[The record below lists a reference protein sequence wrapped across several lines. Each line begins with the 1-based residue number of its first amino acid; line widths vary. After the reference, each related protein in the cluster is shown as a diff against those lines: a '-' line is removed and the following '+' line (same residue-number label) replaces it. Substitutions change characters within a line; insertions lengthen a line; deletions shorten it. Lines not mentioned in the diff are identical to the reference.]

1 MEIYSVPV
9 TKAKLDKIPETER
22 AFYIHILHIRNE
34 VGVLIKLLSWSMNNA
49 SDIIVNSA
57 MLEAIEPGD
66 YKAAAVKLG
75 KEVMAI
81 SLKFMSFCDGC
92 WGFMLENYLGKN
104 ADELDAEKIEVPDVQ
119 KRSEI
124 RLPFFFA

>member
-49 SDIIVNSA
+49 SDNTALSNVDLSLQLIIIRLLAGKVWEGWELVSKA
-57 MLEAIEPGD
+57 FFATRLYLAIEG
-66 YKAAAVKLG
+66 KLT
-75 KEVMAI
+75 
-81 SLKFMSFCDGC
+81 
-92 WGFMLENYLGKN
+92 
-104 ADELDAEKIEVPDVQ
+104 DE
-119 KRSEI
+119 
-124 RLPFFFA
+124 